1 MQSTS
6 WSLLMLVVVL
16 GLIPASL
23 WVMKRLQTMRPGG
36 GAARQLEVIEQL
48 PLGPRE
54 RVLLVRVHG
63 RVLVLGATAQQVTLL
78 AEAGDPPLAVPFP
91 KVRA

>member
-1 MQSTS
+1 MQSTT

-16 GLIPASL
+16 GLIPVSL
-23 WVMKRLQTMRPGG
+23 WAMKRLQTLRPG
-36 GAARQLEVIEQL
+36 AATCQLQIIDQL
-48 PLGPRE
+48 ALGPRE

-78 AEAGDPPLAVPFP
+78 GEAGEPPPAVPFP
-91 KVRA
+91 QVRP

>member
-23 WVMKRLQTMRPGG
+23 WVMKRLQTLRPA
-36 GAARQLEVIEQL
+36 GAARQLEVVDQIA
-48 PLGPRE
+48 LGPRE
-54 RVLLVRVHG
+54 RVVLVRVHG

-78 AEAGDPPLAVPFP
+78 GEADGPAPAVPFP
-91 KVRA
+91 QVRA

>member
-1 MQSTS
+1 MQSTT

-16 GLIPASL
+16 GLIPVSL
-23 WVMKRLQTMRPGG
+23 WAMKRLQTLRPG
-36 GAARQLEVIEQL
+36 AATRQLQIIDQL
-48 PLGPRE
+48 ALGPRE

-78 AEAGDPPLAVPFP
+78 GEAGEPPPAVPFP
-91 KVRA
+91 QVRP